1 MEQLSYYTNLAS
13 FVLIILLWLVFAGT
27 FLLRKRPASSPD
39 KVGVPSSFLGV
50 ALQGLSFGIVWAVR
64 RSPLFS
70 PFADDQYALNIVLQ
84 VLAVAIA
91 GASVWL
97 TISAVRELGRQWSL
111 KARLIEGHKLVS
123 TGVYGIVRH
132 PIYTAMLGKLI
143 ATGLVYS
150 HWIALIAAIILFLIG
165 TRIRTNI
172 EERLLGEAFGDE
184 FNEWKGR
191 VPGLVPFLKF

>member
-1 MEQLSYYTNLAS
+1 MEQLSYYTNLTS
-13 FVLIILLWLVFAGT
+13 FVLIILLWVVFAGT
-27 FLLRKRPASSPD
+27 FLLRKRPPASPD

-70 PFADDQYALNIVLQ
+70 PFADDLYTLNIAFQ
-84 VLAVAIA
+84 VLAVLIA
-91 GASVWL
+91 GTSVWL
-97 TISAVRELGRQWSL
+97 TITAVRELGRQWSL
-111 KARLIEGHKLVS
+111 KARLIEGHKLVN

-143 ATGLVYS
+143 ATGIVYS
-150 HWIALIAAIILFLIG
+150 HWIALICAVLLFLIG

-172 EERLLGEAFGDE
+172 EEKLLGEAFGDE
-184 FNEWKGR
+184 FRDWKR
-191 VPGLVPFLKF
+191 KVPGLVPFLKF